1 MFPAMFQASS
11 KTKATV
17 P

>member
-1 MFPAMFQASS
+1 MFQASS
-11 KTKATV
+11 KTEATI

>member
-1 MFPAMFQASS
+1 MFQASS